1 MDLVERGMAV
11 MKLEVQI
18 ITDADSGQ
26 AEAMQ
31 GAAKLER
38 HSLLTERMAGEKWA
52 RGGRSVTCTV
62 HIMTGNV
69 SWGEHNEPRFLGIPS
84 LTLQSSWSRQSGSSL
99 TSKPAVLLL

>member
-62 HIMTGNV
+62 HIMTGMFPGGNTM
-69 SWGEHNEPRFLGIPS
+69 NRDS
-84 LTLQSSWSRQSGSSL
+84 LASL
-99 TSKPAVLLL
+99 L